1 MSSSS
6 RQHAGATPA
15 PSVTHSRGWFAEQI
29 RSAVGRDERASAWG
43 AALHA
48 IIVAPAKHGESALN
62 VLAGRIGTGR
72 SRVYKTLVGNGGFWL
87 PDVAALEE
95 HHARAVLELLAE
107 VLGYRVVPVM
117 RNVQGG
123 ELAAHVQ
130 TISAGAAVIAG
141 ATTAAADGVYDRHEA
156 TPLRGHVQR
165 LRESL
170 EWLDGLLAEA
180 EATGTRGVA

>member
-1 MSSSS
+1 M
-6 RQHAGATPA
+6 
-15 PSVTHSRGWFAEQI
+15 THSRGWFAEQI
-29 RSAVGRDERASAWG
+29 RSAVGRDERAARWG

-48 IIVAPAKHGESALN
+48 IIVAPAKHGDKALD

-72 SRVYKTLVGNGGFWL
+72 TRVYKTLIGDGGFWL
-87 PDVAALEE
+87 PDVGALEE

-117 RNVQGG
+117 RAVPGAA

-141 ATTAAADGVYDRHEA
+141 ATTAAADGVYDRSEA

-165 LRESL
+165 LREAVD
-170 EWLDGLLAEA
+170 WLDGLLAEA
-180 EATGTRGVA
+180 EASGSRGVA